1 LLATLPLSAQRR
13 ERGYIAL
20 TGGAQMSTGTLTDR
34 FIYTVNVEDATTDA
48 RYPSKAGVMFDGGA
62 GMRFWRNVG
71 AAIHVSHSAAGRTA
85 RTDSLIPHPFFDD
98 RDRQVSGDATDITR
112 TETAAHVQLYYVRDF
127 GRWRVRLGAGPSY
140 FSVAQDVVT
149 GVTVDEEFPYD
160 IATFRNATTGRAR
173 DFAPGLNAGAD
184 IGWMFTRCFGA
195 SALVR
200 FARGKV
206 DFNVDGT
213 HRVSTDAGGAQAGA
227 GIRVS
232 F

>member
-1 LLATLPLSAQRR
+1 
-13 ERGYIAL
+13 
-20 TGGAQMSTGTLTDR
+20 
-34 FIYTVNVEDATTDA
+34 
-48 RYPSKAGVMFDGGA
+48 MFDGGA

-71 AAIHVSHSAAGRTA
+71 AAIHVSHSAGSGTS
-85 RTDSLIPHPFFDD
+85 RTDSLIPHPFFDV
-98 RDRQVSGDATDITR
+98 RDRQVSGDAMDITR

-140 FSVAQDVVT
+140 FNVSQEVVT

-160 IATFRNATTGRAR
+160 IATFRNATTGRGK
-173 DFAPGLNAGAD
+173 DSAPGLNAGAD
-184 IGWMFTRCFGA
+184 VGWMLTRRFGA